1 MKYLDLYLPAHG
13 GGNVV
18 GVLAAL
24 ALSGCG
30 GTSRPA
36 RAQPTASSVA
46 PSSAAPDLPKVIDD
60 LGKVC
65 VP

>member
-1 MKYLDLYLPAHG
+1 MHVQA
-13 GGNVV
+13 VV
-18 GVLAAL
+18 RVLNML

-46 PSSAAPDLPKVIDD
+46 PASAAPDLPKVIDD
-60 LGKVC
+60 LDKVC
-65 VP
+65 AP